1 MEDRVETGYEMSYRA
16 VHAINAGAQYHA
28 DSTRVVT
35 TYSSDL
41 SGLLLHLI
49 ARVNGAPGRIRTCD
63 PRLRRPM
70 LYPTELR
77 ARSGGCVIRHLLT
90 VSTAPGNG

>member
-1 MEDRVETGYEMSYRA
+1 MEDRVETGYGMSYRA
-16 VHAINAGAQYHA
+16 VHAINAGAQYHT

-35 TYSSDL
+35 TYPSDL
-41 SGLLLHLI
+41 SGLSLHLI

-77 ARSGGCVIRHLLT
+77 AHSLCSRSYKGRRKTTI
-90 VSTAPGNG
+90 

>member
-77 ARSGGCVIRHLLT
+77 AHYLHSRSYKGRRKTTI
-90 VSTAPGNG
+90 

>member
-1 MEDRVETGYEMSYRA
+1 MEDRVETGYGMSYRA

-41 SGLLLHLI
+41 SGLSLYLI

-77 ARSGGCVIRHLLT
+77 AHSLHPRSYKGRRKTTI
-90 VSTAPGNG
+90 